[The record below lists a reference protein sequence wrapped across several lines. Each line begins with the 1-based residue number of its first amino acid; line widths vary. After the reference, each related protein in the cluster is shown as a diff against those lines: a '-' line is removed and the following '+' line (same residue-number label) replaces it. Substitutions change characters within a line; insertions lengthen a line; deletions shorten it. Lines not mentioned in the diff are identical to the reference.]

1 MILCGILFAVVQRH
15 CRNYVLRKRA
25 EEMCETLKKVNNA
38 LRIVFIGFIAVIS
51 LVKVFDLA
59 PEKKAAKDASEP
71 VTSEFDEI
79 W

>member
-1 MILCGILFAVVQRH
+1 
-15 CRNYVLRKRA
+15 
-25 EEMCETLKKVNNA
+25 MCETLKKVNNA